1 MGVQSIEMYAFSYFS
16 DRAIDMGLIGKTY
29 SVVIV
34 NIHTSLPH
42 PLLEKGIENPGGVG
56 SQFKSNPNWNFHR

>member
-16 DRAIDMGLIGKTY
+16 DRAVDMGLIGKTY

-42 PLLEKGIENPGGVG
+42 PLLEKGIENPGGG
-56 SQFKSNPNWNFHR
+56 